1 MPPCALRRKNVA
13 SSLSAS
19 SATGTI
25 ATDSAYIG
33 RFAPSPTGPLH
44 FGSLVAAVASY
55 LQARAHNGLWL
66 LRVEDIDPPR
76 EQAGAT
82 DLILRA
88 LEIYGFEWDGDV
100 HYQSGSASAHEAA
113 LHTLLDGDLAYRCGC
128 SRKDL
133 ADAPRGALGTIY
145 PGTCRNGCDSLETA
159 IRLRTNDEPIEYVDG
174 LQGARS
180 QCLESESGDFIIKR
194 RDGLIA
200 YQLAVVVDDELEG
213 ITEIVRGI
221 DIIDSTP
228 RQIWLQRLLG
238 FRTPHYTHIPVIT
251 HPDGDK
257 LSKLT
262 GAPGIPLEDIRPVL
276 VAALDALRQEPPG
289 DLVDSSVPD
298 IWQWATNSWKI
309 ERLQRVGAISIDEVN
324 ANILTEAPPMQ

>member
-1 MPPCALRRKNVA
+1 V

-19 SATGTI
+19 SAIGTI
-25 ATDSAYIG
+25 ATGNQYIG

-55 LQARAHNGLWL
+55 LQARAHDGLWL
-66 LRVEDIDPPR
+66 LRIEDIDPPR
-76 EQAGAT
+76 EQPGAT
-82 DLILRA
+82 DLILKA
-88 LEIYGFEWDGDV
+88 LDIYGFEWDGDV
-100 HYQSGSASAHEAA
+100 IYQSRSATAHEEA
-113 LHTLLDGDLAYRCGC
+113 LQTLLEANLAYRCGC

-145 PGTCRNGCDSLETA
+145 PGTCRNGCDAAEAA
-159 IRLRTNDEPIEYVDG
+159 IRMRTNDNPIEYMDG
-174 LQGARS
+174 LQGTQLQR
-180 QCLESESGDFIIKR
+180 LESESGDFIIKR

-221 DIIDSTP
+221 DIMDSTP

-238 FRTPHYTHIPVIT
+238 YHTPQYLHIPVIT

-262 GAPGIPLEDIRPVL
+262 GAPGIAFDGVREVL
-276 VAALDALRQEPPG
+276 VAALAALRQAPPD
-289 DLVDSSVPD
+289 DLAACSLPD
-298 IWQWATNSWKI
+298 IWQWAVEHWKI
-309 ERLQRVGAISIDEVN
+309 ERLQRLAAVSTDTIS
-324 ANILTEAPPMQ
+324 AKFLTLTPPIP